1 MDLKD
6 YVNSLPNEREQT
18 IMDFGEDLSSFE
30 FDSVQMVTR
39 RLYARP
45 SEKKGHCG
53 LFAKIRKR
61 TLPQCVMS
69 VGTVSSTVIVLMGC
83 IA

>member
-1 MDLKD
+1 MEFKD
-6 YVNSLPNEREQT
+6 YVNSLPNERENYCG
-18 IMDFGEDLSSFE
+18 FGNSLSSFKLHC
-30 FDSVQMVTR
+30 VQMVAR

-45 SEKKGHCG
+45 SKKKGYCR
-53 LFAKIRKR
+53 LSAKIRKR